1 MDGASAPAQIKPQVI
16 RLFAREVGTMRRRI
30 LLGALLLV
38 TGMFIMPGHSQATPA
53 SGVTGSPLV
62 RGSFIDDVGV
72 KFKVSHG
79 GRTIVSNAKDASQ
92 LVFQT
97 ITFAPGGHTGWHSH
111 PGPTAVTVKSGTLTY
126 YEGSGP
132 CVGRVYPAGS
142 AFVDPG
148 MGHVHI
154 ARNESTELMEI
165 SVVYFGVPEGESPRI
180 DAPAPGNCP
189 F

>member
-1 MDGASAPAQIKPQVI
+1 M
-16 RLFAREVGTMRRRI
+16 
-30 LLGALLLV
+30 LLGGLVLV
-38 TGMFIMPGHSQATPA
+38 TGIVVLPGHSQATPA
-53 SGVTGSPLV
+53 SGVTSSPLV

-72 KFKVSHG
+72 KFKFSHG

-97 ITFAPGGHTGWHSH
+97 LTFAPGGHTGWHSH
-111 PGPTAVTVKSGTLTY
+111 PGPVAVTVKSGTLTY

-132 CVGRVYPAGS
+132 CVGRAYPAGS

-148 MGHVHI
+148 MEHVHI
-154 ARNESTELMEI
+154 ARNEGTEPLEI
-165 SVVYFGVPEGESPRI
+165 SVVYFAVPAGESPRI
-180 DAPAPGNCP
+180 DAPDPGNCD